1 MYKFI
6 WFARK
11 QRSIFIE
18 SKKGVTKHVL
28 VYRLVTTIEELESY
42 KDTWSGILER
52 EKNDNPFIEYQWVST
67 WWTTLGSEE
76 NVEIY
81 IVEHK
86 GESIAFFPFIRTVRF
101 GGIHQV
107 SFLGQ
112 GFATYMGVIAEG
124 VWKEQAMEYL
134 LKELTRK
141 YKRIIFVLHGLL
153 ESKKTSYILEKYA
166 QERQLPH
173 SVFRTVTPYI
183 DFKSME
189 LNAFLQKHHKRFK
202 SINRR
207 EKRLR
212 ALGKLKFQEV
222 SAKNLDGMF
231 ELFER
236 RWRKKIDKS
245 GFTERQTRLFFER
258 LAMQQSKAFR
268 VEVDNLEFEDQWIGF
283 TIDICCRDRNFC
295 QAMGHE
301 PDFNIF
307 GPGRLIERAN
317 MLKAH
322 RLNYRFYDFGSGY
335 EPYKFEWYTHLDFTR
350 KYVMSTEGTRE
361 RIIRLM
367 MVVRD
372 TLKRKLSENHQLVKL
387 KRDRLGELQYFLKE
401 ARLKDWFVTLKKGIN
416 RMIVVTSFDLYY
428 LKSTVRQTTTDLNEI
443 SIQDVLESDNRSELI
458 SQFFRGYKLYGEN
471 TQQISFLRHD
481 NLIREEAVDFTQE
494 LPPNSTYIKDNAIQL
509 FPKIVAQVQQEGRA
523 ICTAVNWYEWR
534 KRKTLVKLG
543 FEKVERVRIRR
554 LFKWEKISR
563 QENKWAKHIQYKGQK
578 FEHIWHLVLF
588 PLLI

>member
-1 MYKFI
+1 M
-6 WFARK
+6 
-11 QRSIFIE
+11 
-18 SKKGVTKHVL
+18 L

-86 GESIAFFPFIRTVRF
+86 GESVAFFPFIRTVRF

-124 VWKEQAMEYL
+124 VWKEQALEYL

-141 YKRIIFVLHGLL
+141 YKRVIFVLHGLL
-153 ESKKTSYILEKYA
+153 ESKKTSYLLEKYA

-222 SAKNLDGMF
+222 SAKNLDRMF

-258 LAMQQSKAFR
+258 LAMQQSNAFR

-322 RLNYRFYDFGSGY
+322 RSNYRFYDFGSGY

-350 KYVMSTEGTRE
+350 KFVMSTEGTRE

-387 KRDRLGELQYFLKE
+387 KRDRLGELHYFLKE
-401 ARLKDWFVTLKKGIN
+401 ARLKDWFDTLKKGIN

-428 LKSTVRQTTTDLNEI
+428 LKSTVCQSTTDLNEI
-443 SIQDVLESDNRSELI
+443 SIQDVMESDNRSELI

-481 NLIREEAVDFTQE
+481 NLIREETVDFTQE

-509 FPKIVAQVQQEGRA
+509 FPEIVAQVQQEGRA
-523 ICTAVNWYEWR
+523 ICTAVNWYEWN
-534 KRKTLVKLG
+534 KRRTLVKLG

>member
-1 MYKFI
+1 M
-6 WFARK
+6 
-11 QRSIFIE
+11 
-18 SKKGVTKHVL
+18 L

-350 KYVMSTEGTRE
+350 KFVMSTEGTRE